1 MRTKVKA
8 TPPELVLTRL
18 LEALGEELIEASD
31 EELLAA
37 AAELGMKPMM
47 KGSAAFMG
55 LKFSSVPRLSDYFDL
70 EVRTLIAPPE
80 KHHPDE

>member
-18 LEALGEELIEASD
+18 LEALGEELIDAAD

-55 LKFSSVPRLSDYFDL
+55 LKFSSAHRLSDYFDL
-70 EVRTLIAPPE
+70 EVRAQIAPPE